1 MKKGMIVL
9 IVIIAVL
16 VIGTVIRLS
25 LSSKQKKAAADEKQ
39 ALSVEAV
46 RTMKGDVSR
55 SSEMIGN
62 VLADKTA
69 QVFPETMGRVAR
81 IMVREGSYVAK
92 GDQLMAIKSESV
104 GFEFEESYITA
115 PIAGVVGKIMTEVGS
130 MVAPQAPAA
139 LVVDYSRVKVS
150 FNVAEIDAG
159 SLRLNK
165 NLTVTVDALPD
176 EKFSGAIA
184 EISPVIDPMT
194 RTIAVKVLL
203 YNPKSLLKPGM
214 TARVRLSLGDRAGV
228 LRVPVDALMDDHL
241 FVIVSDT
248 LAERRDVKTGLIGDE
263 MAEITSGLNEND
275 LVIVIGQQRL
285 VGGERVKAMVR

>member
-1 MKKGMIVL
+1 MKKGTIVL

-25 LSSKQKKAAADEKQ
+25 LNKKQKKAAEETQ
-39 ALSVEAV
+39 VIYVEAV
-46 RTMKGDVSR
+46 RAVKGEVSR
-55 SSEMIGN
+55 ASEMIGN

-104 GFEFEESYITA
+104 GFEFEESYIMA
-115 PIAGVVGKIMTEVGS
+115 PIAGAVGKIMTEVGS
-130 MVAPQAPAA
+130 MAVPQAPVAQI
-139 LVVDYSRVKVS
+139 VDYSQVKVS
-150 FNVAEIDAG
+150 FNAAETEAG
-159 SLRLNK
+159 SLKLNK
-165 NLTVTVDALPD
+165 NLMVTVDALPG
-176 EKFSGAIA
+176 EKYSGTLA
-184 EISPVIDPMT
+184 EISPVIDPLT
-194 RTIAVKVLL
+194 RTIAAKVVI
-203 YNPKSLLKPGM
+203 YNPKGLLKPGM
-214 TARVRLSLGDRAGV
+214 TARIRLSLGDRTGV

-248 LAERRDVKTGLIGDE
+248 LAVSREVKTGLIGDE
-263 MAEITSGLNEND
+263 MAEIISGLNEND

-285 VGGERVKAMVR
+285 VGGERVKATVR